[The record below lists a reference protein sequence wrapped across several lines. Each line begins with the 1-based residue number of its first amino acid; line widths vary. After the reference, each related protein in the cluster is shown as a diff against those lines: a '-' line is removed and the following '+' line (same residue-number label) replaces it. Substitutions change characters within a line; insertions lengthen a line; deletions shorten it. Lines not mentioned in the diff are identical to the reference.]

1 MIEQPR
7 RWPFRLGQA
16 AALLV
21 MAVLGL
27 FDLEGFRT
35 ELTSLP
41 LVALAALAVATAALW
56 LPAHRHRSRLLPILA
71 GGLGVASIVMT
82 GVIVVGSGTH
92 GGSWGLA
99 EAAGIMLVL
108 VVVARRG
115 ATPLA
120 IPAAVALVLALA
132 AQPLRSGLNVPYFAG
147 GLFQALLGLASA
159 STGAYQRYTETARQQ
174 QMLVARA
181 DQRAEFARDLHDFVA
196 HHVTGI
202 VVQAQGARYVAEQDP
217 ERVAA
222 ALERIEHA
230 GTEAMTAM
238 RRMVA
243 MLRQPGTDAP
253 LAPLAGL
260 GDLPALTEG
269 FSAAGGPPV
278 HLRVHGTVDH
288 LPMEVTTSAYRVVM
302 EALTNVRQHAAG
314 ATRVEVLVQR
324 TADWLMVRVVDDGT
338 PPHRATVH
346 RATVHRATGHRERPG
361 YGLVGL
367 TERVNAVG
375 GWLRAGPAIGRGWAV
390 DVRIPLRGAA

>member
-7 RWPFRLGQA
+7 RWPFRIGQA

-21 MAVLGL
+21 MAGLGL
-27 FDLEGFRT
+27 FDLAAIVNDVT
-35 ELTSLP
+35 WP
-41 LVALAALAVATAALW
+41 LRVALALATAALW
-56 LPAHRHRSRLLPILA
+56 FPAHRHRSQLLPILA
-71 GGLGVASIVMT
+71 GVLGAASFVVT
-82 GVIVVGSGTH
+82 GVVVVMFGAEGE
-92 GGSWGLA
+92 SWGLA
-99 EAAGIMLVL
+99 ESAGIMLVL

-120 IPAAVALVLALA
+120 IPAAVVLVLALA
-132 AQPLRSGLNVPYFAG
+132 AQPLRTGLSVPFFAG
-147 GLFQALLGLASA
+147 GLFQALLGLAAA
-159 STGAYQRYTETARQQ
+159 STGAYQRYTDAARQQ

-217 ERVAA
+217 KRVAA
-222 ALERIEHA
+222 ALEQIEHA
-230 GTEAMTAM
+230 GAEAMTAM

-260 GDLPALTEG
+260 GDLPALTAG

-278 HLRVHGTVDH
+278 QLRLHGALDQ
-288 LPMEVTTSAYRVVM
+288 LPMEATTSAYRVVM

-314 ATRVEVLVQR
+314 ATRVEVFVQR
-324 TADWLMVRVVDDGT
+324 TPDWLMVRVVDDGT
-338 PPHRATVH
+338 PPHRAAV
-346 RATVHRATGHRERPG
+346 RRERPG

-367 TERVNAVG
+367 AERVTALG
-375 GWLRAGPAIGRGWAV
+375 GWLRAGPAIGHGWAV
-390 DVRIPLRGAA
+390 DARIPLRGAA